1 MNSTYLTIFGSKI
14 FSNILNELDFNN
26 ILNSS
31 SQSRHNEKKNEV
43 KILFADNLNIKD
55 VKNYLLKNEPTILI
69 LNKKNYIKKNNLNLL
84 GFHVS
89 LELPIDILSLKEILN
104 ILTTKYNFFKNSK
117 IIIKDYV
124 IDSNER
130 CIIKHKTKVKLTE
143 KELALILALNNN
155 NGLSK
160 SFLLKSIW
168 KYSLDLDTHAF
179 ETHLH
184 RLRKKIYKYFKEK
197 NFIIEKESSY
207 YLLTN

>member
-1 MNSTYLTIFGSKI
+1 MNSTYLTIFGSTI

-31 SQSRHNEKKNEV
+31 SQSRYNEKKNQV

-69 LNKKNYIKKNNLNLL
+69 LNKKDYIKKNNLNLL

-104 ILTTKYNFFKNSK
+104 ILTTKYSFFKNSK

-130 CIIKHKTKVKLTE
+130 CIIKQKIKVKLTE

-184 RLRKKIYKYFKEK
+184 RLRKKINKYFKDE
-197 NFIIEKESSY
+197 NFITEKKSSY
-207 YLLTN
+207 YLVD